1 MDYSEEH
8 FNIISI
14 DDKTNTIEKTF
25 KLINTSINTYNNK
38 KLSIVEKIEMLNNKT
53 NLHLDNTTN
62 FLKFQNQLINNE
74 ITYLLKLK
82 DTIENKLNTELITI
96 SDKLIF
102 IYISTIN
109 LNKDMNQ
116 DHVHKIKKPETNN
129 NNILLIKNILTNF
142 NNLKAL
148 LLKLKEYNEN
158 LDNEMKQGNYH
169 CNTLNIDLMT
179 KRFHIFLE
187 YKKLVHYFE
196 ETIKYFT
203 NLCES
208 ANNNLDNT
216 SIFNFLVSNNST
228 NDSVDK
234 SPNNNKMIESDLE
247 INDITSSED
256 DIFLENDIE
265 TV

>member
-1 MDYSEEH
+1 MDYNESN
-8 FNIISI
+8 FDIISVN
-14 DDKTNTIEKTF
+14 DKTEIIDKTF
-25 KLINTSINTYNNK
+25 KLINTSINIYNNK
-38 KLSIVEKIEMLNNKT
+38 KVSIVEKIEMLNNKT

-62 FLKFQNQLINNE
+62 FLKFQNRLINNE
-74 ITYLLKLK
+74 INYLLQLK
-82 DTIENKLNTELITI
+82 ETIETKLNNELNTI
-96 SDKLIF
+96 SDKLIY

-116 DHVHKIKKPETNN
+116 DHISKIKKPDTKK
-129 NNILLIKNILTNF
+129 NNILLIKDILANF
-142 NNLKAL
+142 DNLKSL
-148 LLKLKEYNEN
+148 LLKLKEYNES
-158 LDNEMKQGNYH
+158 LDNEMREGNYH

-187 YKKLVHYFE
+187 YKKLVYYFE

-216 SIFNFLVSNNST
+216 SIFNFLVSNYSANNSQ
-228 NDSVDK
+228 
-234 SPNNNKMIESDLE
+234 NNNLKDI
-247 INDITSSED
+247 DITSSDLND

>member
-1 MDYSEEH
+1 MDYNENN
-8 FNIISI
+8 FDIISI
-14 DDKTNTIEKTF
+14 DDKINIIEKTF
-25 KLINTSINTYNNK
+25 KLINSSINIYNNK

-62 FLKFQNQLINNE
+62 FLKFQNKMINNE
-74 ITYLLKLK
+74 IDYLISLK
-82 DTIENKLNTELITI
+82 DTIEIKFNEELNKI

-116 DHVHKIKKPETNN
+116 DHISKIKKPDTKI
-129 NNILLIKNILTNF
+129 NNILLIKDILSNF
-142 NNLKAL
+142 DNLKTL

-158 LDNEMKQGNYH
+158 LDNEMRKGNYH

-203 NLCES
+203 SLCKS

-216 SIFNFLVSNNST
+216 SIFNFLVSNNSAE
-228 NDSVDK
+228 NSV
-234 SPNNNKMIESDLE
+234 NNNI
-247 INDITSSED
+247 IITNSELNISELDD
-256 DIFLENDIE
+256 DIFLQNDIDNI
-265 TV
+265 

>member
-1 MDYSEEH
+1 MDYKEED

-14 DDKTNTIEKTF
+14 NDKTNIIETTF
-25 KLINTSINTYNNK
+25 SLINSSINIYNNK
-38 KLSIVEKIEMLNNKT
+38 KISIIEKIEMLNNKT

-62 FLKFQNQLINNE
+62 FLKFQNKLINNE
-74 ITYLLKLK
+74 INYLTILKN
-82 DTIENKLNTELITI
+82 TIETKLNDELNTI

-109 LNKDMNQ
+109 LNKDINQ
-116 DHVHKIKKPETNN
+116 DHINKIKKPSVKN
-129 NNILLIKNILTNF
+129 NNIILIKDILSNF
-142 NNLKAL
+142 DNLKSL

-158 LDNEMKQGNYH
+158 LNNEMTEGNYH

-203 NLCES
+203 SLCES
-208 ANNNLDNT
+208 VNNNLDNT
-216 SIFNFLVSNNST
+216 SIFNFLVSNN
-228 NDSVDK
+228 
-234 SPNNNKMIESDLE
+234 NKKIILESIDD
-247 INDITSSED
+247 NDIFIDENI
-256 DIFLENDIE
+256 DIENDLDI
-265 TV
+265 

>member
-1 MDYSEEH
+1 MDYKEED

-14 DDKTNTIEKTF
+14 NDKTNIIETTF
-25 KLINTSINTYNNK
+25 SLINSSINIYNNK
-38 KLSIVEKIEMLNNKT
+38 KLSIIEKIEMLNNKT

-62 FLKFQNQLINNE
+62 FLKFQNKLINNE
-74 ITYLLKLK
+74 INYLTILKN
-82 DTIENKLNTELITI
+82 TIEKKLNDELNTI

-109 LNKDMNQ
+109 LNKDINQ
-116 DHVHKIKKPETNN
+116 DHINKIKKPSVKN
-129 NNILLIKNILTNF
+129 NNIILIKDILSNF
-142 NNLKAL
+142 DNLKSL

-158 LDNEMKQGNYH
+158 LNNEMTEGNYH

-203 NLCES
+203 SLCES
-208 ANNNLDNT
+208 VNNNLDNT
-216 SIFNFLVSNNST
+216 SIFNFLVSNN
-228 NDSVDK
+228 
-234 SPNNNKMIESDLE
+234 NKKIILESIDD
-247 INDITSSED
+247 NDIFIDENI
-256 DIFLENDIE
+256 DIENDLDI
-265 TV
+265 